1 MKIARLFIWA
11 EFAKSKFLCYN
22 YKIMILY
29 YFLWKGADWSLN
41 YRINLGQW
49 NSIFAVPTDV
59 VDKHMKLAGAA
70 QLKVLLYL
78 LRHAGTEVTL
88 DTLAFAV
95 GQKPSDTQDA
105 VEYWINC
112 GLLSCGVESNLSPS
126 QQNLDS
132 ETIIPSQNVS
142 STAALSHSAPTAEI
156 KNAIGQGI
164 EVKGKEKIRYRFDEC
179 MKFVAEDEQ
188 LKNMLTAVEAMLGK
202 QLTHTEVT
210 CFVTLAKWYGL
221 PCTIIPM
228 LIQYCKSIGKSSIS
242 YIEATGIGW
251 AAEEIDNFEKAEQKI
266 SALTARRSAWN
277 SVRSALEIPERK
289 ATESELKFS
298 DLWINSQHLDTELIR
313 HAYDKCVN
321 KTGKVSFSYM
331 NGILKRYFDRG
342 ITDITSA
349 LKLDEQNRAEIEAR
363 QAARKV
369 ASSESLTNLA
379 GGNTETGR
387 YASTYDTN
395 DIEAILN
402 AEWMSES
409 VGNDSDYDYND

>member
-1 MKIARLFIWA
+1 M
-11 EFAKSKFLCYN
+11 N
-22 YKIMILY
+22 Y
-29 YFLWKGADWSLN
+29 G
-41 YRINLGQW
+41 INLGQW

-78 LRHAGTEVTL
+78 LRHAGEEVTL
-88 DTLAFAV
+88 EALAFAV

-105 VEYWINC
+105 VDYWINC
-112 GLLSCGVESNLSPS
+112 GVLSGGGNLQISLPPADAAATPTALVTS
-126 QQNLDS
+126 AR
-132 ETIIPSQNVS
+132 IPA
-142 STAALSHSAPTAEI
+142 TMPTAEI
-156 KNAIGQGI
+156 KNALGQSV
-164 EVKGKEKIRYRFDEC
+164 EVKCKEKIRYRFDEC

-188 LKNMLTAVEAMLGK
+188 LKNMLTAVEATLGK

-266 SALTARRSAWN
+266 SALTSRRRAWN
-277 SVRSALEIPERK
+277 IVRSALEIPERK
-289 ATESELKFS
+289 ATENELKFC
-298 DLWINSQHLDTELIR
+298 DLWINAQHIDVELIR
-313 HAYDKCVN
+313 HAYDKCIN
-321 KTGKVSFSYM
+321 KNGKISFHYM
-331 NGILKRYFDRG
+331 NGIIKRYFDRG

-349 LKLDEQNRAEIEAR
+349 LKLDEQNRAEMEAKK
-363 QAARKV
+363 AASKA
-369 ASSESLTNLA
+369 ASADSITTLA
-379 GGNTETGR
+379 GGNTQNGR
-387 YASTYDTN
+387 YAPTYNTD
-395 DIEAILN
+395 DIEAILD